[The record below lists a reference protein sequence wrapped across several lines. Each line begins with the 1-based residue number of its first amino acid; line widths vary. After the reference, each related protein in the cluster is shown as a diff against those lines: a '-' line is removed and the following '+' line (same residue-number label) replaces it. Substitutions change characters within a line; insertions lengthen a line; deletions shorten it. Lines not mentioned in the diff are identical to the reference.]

1 MYGTR
6 GTSTRT
12 KYVRNT
18 VYAVY
23 LDAQVGSGGNHS
35 YRAAQ
40 PPHSALS
47 ALKTKKK
54 GEEKGGKR
62 KERREE
68 EKTAVESAVERG
80 VRTRTAR
87 RTHATHTPLTAH
99 RTKQSLADRT
109 MGKACIR
116 AK

>member
-1 MYGTR
+1 MINHPPRPDMGVR
-6 GTSTRT
+6 DRT
-12 KYVRNT
+12 TQQRFLVRIG
-18 VYAVY
+18 VEVIA
-23 LDAQVGSGGNHS
+23 
-35 YRAAQ
+35 
-40 PPHSALS
+40 PPDSALS